1 MKIGDKMNCRINK
14 PYPKIKVERKSSR
27 NANFL
32 KHLYASN
39 ESELTAILQYSYE
52 SFIIDK
58 EDIKNIIKEIS
69 IVEMHHLE
77 ILGKTIK
84 LLGEEPIFAENSYCE
99 EIYWNSD
106 YIYYDTDL
114 KTILEINIEQEKTA
128 IRNYQMVLNVIEDIY
143 IKETIKRI
151 LEDEYLHLEIFMKL
165 RQLYHE

>member
-143 IKETIKRI
+143 IK
-151 LEDEYLHLEIFMKL
+151 
-165 RQLYHE
+165 

>member
-1 MKIGDKMNCRINK
+1 MNCRVNK
-14 PYPKIKVERKSSR
+14 PYPPIKVERKSSK

-52 SFIIDK
+52 SFIIGK
-58 EDIKNIIKEIS
+58 EEIRTIVKEIS

-106 YIYYDTDL
+106 YVYYDTDL

-128 IRNYQMVLNVIEDIY
+128 IKNYQMVLNVIDDIY
-143 IKETIKRI
+143 IKEIIKRI

-165 RQLYHE
+165 RQLYRE